1 MECRN
6 CGTEIDESAL
16 VCFQCGSQTTE
27 SVRQADEMEP
37 RRQNT
42 LTPILLGLVLVVVSV
57 FFIQGAVAG
66 RSIPMPV
73 LVMLVVAG
81 ILLVYRLRFR

>member
-6 CGTEIDESAL
+6 CGTEIDDSAL
-16 VCFQCGSQTTE
+16 VCFQCGNQTTE
-27 SVRQADEMEP
+27 SVRQAEEMGP
-37 RRQNT
+37 WRSNT

-66 RSIPMPV
+66 RAIPIPV
-73 LVMLVVAG
+73 WGMLVVAG
-81 ILLVYRLRFR
+81 VLLVYRLRFQ

>member
-16 VCFQCGSQTTE
+16 ICFQCGSQTTE
-27 SVRQADEMEP
+27 SVRQADEMGP
-37 RRQNT
+37 RRSNT

-66 RSIPMPV
+66 RSVPIPV
-73 LVMLVVAG
+73 WVMLVVAG
-81 ILLVYRLRFR
+81 VLLVYRLRFR

>member
-1 MECRN
+1 MKCRN
-6 CGTEIDESAL
+6 CGTEIDDSAL

-27 SVRQADEMEP
+27 SVRQADEMRP
-37 RRQNT
+37 RRSNT

-73 LVMLVVAG
+73 WVMLIVAG
-81 ILLVYRLRFR
+81 TLLVYRLRSR

>member
-1 MECRN
+1 
-6 CGTEIDESAL
+6 
-16 VCFQCGSQTTE
+16 
-27 SVRQADEMEP
+27 MEP
-37 RRQNT
+37 RRRNT

-81 ILLVYRLRFR
+81 VLLVYRLRFR